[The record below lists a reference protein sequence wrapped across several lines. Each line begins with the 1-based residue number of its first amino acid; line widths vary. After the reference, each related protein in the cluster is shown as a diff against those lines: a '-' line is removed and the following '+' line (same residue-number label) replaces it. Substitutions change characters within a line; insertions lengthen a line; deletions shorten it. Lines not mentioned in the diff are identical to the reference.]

1 MRITPT
7 HDHSIRISIARLWP
21 LTILVGTFVFL
32 NTHPIRP
39 HDFWWHMAAG
49 REIVTTGRYPSGGR
63 DFSFTAAGSP
73 LSRLLVSIG
82 WQRPTFYL
90 ILRPRWPGVDR
101 VLSIV

>member
-39 HDFWWHMAAG
+39 HHFWRHMAAG
-49 REIVTTGRYPSGGR
+49 REIVTTGGYPKVDETTR
-63 DFSFTAAGSP
+63 
-73 LSRLLVSIG
+73 SRLRVAPIPPTVSIG

-90 ILRPRWPGVDR
+90 IYGLGGPA
-101 VLSIV
+101 LIVFFHI